1 MLHGARHRG
10 APFLSPVGGVMK
22 RNALTLVCYAT
33 LLGLPAVALSHDCRL
48 KDGYLVG
55 AFHGECDERTEL
67 AEGPGEAKGANAY
80 VGNFVKGRPDGKGV
94 YTWEDG
100 SRLDGKFKDGKAHGT
115 GIYVSAK
122 GVRYEGQFVN
132 GKLDV
137 MKASDCPAV
146 PAPVLSC

>member
-1 MLHGARHRG
+1 
-10 APFLSPVGGVMK
+10 MK
-22 RNALTLVCYAT
+22 RHASMVACCAMLAGFAT
-33 LLGLPAVALSHDCRL
+33 PAMSHDCRL

-122 GVRYEGQFVN
+122 GVRYEGQFTN

-146 PAPVLSC
+146 PAPVLTC

>member
-1 MLHGARHRG
+1 
-10 APFLSPVGGVMK
+10 LSIIVFSAAVVGLS
-22 RNALTLVCYAT
+22 RPALA
-33 LLGLPAVALSHDCRL
+33 HDCRL

-55 AFHGECDERTEL
+55 NFHGECDERTEL
-67 AEGPGEAKGANAY
+67 AEGAGEAKGANSY
-80 VGNFVKGRPDGKGV
+80 VGNFAKGRPDGKGV

-100 SRLDGKFKDGKAHGT
+100 SRLEGSFKDGKAHGT

-122 GVRYEGQFVN
+122 GVRYEGRFAN
-132 GKLDV
+132 GKLEG